1 MKRNVHSNAYF
12 SEDLVRQGLAL
23 RGHSEIEGNLM
34 QLLLLRTS
42 EYPELKHYMNDGKYF
57 PHDIINELHMMGM
70 FVLKCILSDI
80 KKSGKFSLIADE
92 VSDVS
97 HKEQFCISIRWVDS
111 DFEIDERPVELIH
124 VPKTDAKTL
133 TKIIIDCLNSL

>member
-1 MKRNVHSNAYF
+1 
-12 SEDLVRQGLAL
+12 
-23 RGHSEIEGNLM
+23 
-34 QLLLLRTS
+34 
-42 EYPELKHYMNDGKYF
+42 
-57 PHDIINELHMMGM
+57 MGM

-124 VPKTDAKTL
+124 VPKTDAETL
-133 TKIIIDCLNSL
+133 TKIIKDCLIRYNLPITQCYGQAYDGAANMSGIVSGVAKRIEQEIPTAYLYIVWHTQIISA